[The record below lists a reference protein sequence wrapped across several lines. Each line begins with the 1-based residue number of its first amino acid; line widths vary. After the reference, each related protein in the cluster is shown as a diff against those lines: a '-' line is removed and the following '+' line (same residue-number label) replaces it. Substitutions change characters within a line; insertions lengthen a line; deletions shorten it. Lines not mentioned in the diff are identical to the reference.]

1 MLEDLLR
8 LESVDLDRGA
18 RRLLTG
24 VSFTVRPG
32 ECWQMLGSN
41 GSGKT
46 TLMRA
51 ISGLTRLGLEGR
63 RVCTESV
70 LYQGHLPG
78 LKPLLSCRENLR
90 WHGSGRISDNAEKID
105 AALKQVGLD
114 GYENTLICQL
124 SAGQQRR
131 VGLARLWLSEAQL
144 WLLDEPFTAID
155 IEGTSILEAQMQR
168 HCAGQGAVVFT
179 SHQPTGMADL
189 RVLDLDQYAA

>member
-131 VGLARLWLSEAQL
+131 VGLARL
-144 WLLDEPFTAID
+144 
-155 IEGTSILEAQMQR
+155 
-168 HCAGQGAVVFT
+168 
-179 SHQPTGMADL
+179 
-189 RVLDLDQYAA
+189 

>member
-179 SHQPTGMADL
+179 SHQPTRMAEL
-189 RVLDLDQYAA
+189 KVLDHEQYSA

>member
-1 MLEDLLR
+1 
-8 LESVDLDRGA
+8 
-18 RRLLTG
+18 
-24 VSFTVRPG
+24 
-32 ECWQMLGSN
+32 MLGSN

-70 LYQGHLPG
+70 LYKGHLPG

-179 SHQPTGMADL
+179 SHQPTRMADL
-189 RVLDLDQYAA
+189 KVLDLDQYAA